1 MITIAI
7 ADDNIES
14 ANQLSFL
21 LTKEKDF
28 KIINISN
35 NGLDALNNYKALK
48 PDVLL
53 LDLDMP
59 IISGLDLLNMLPY
72 DDQRNIIII
81 SGSASFRSQLC
92 NINKVQAIFQKPYE
106 LCRLINCIRE
116 IHNQKN
122 YNSIE
127 KELSNLL
134 YNLKFDSTR
143 KGTRLLKSAILVS
156 CQNPNSNLEY
166 ILDAVKIINREKNAK
181 TIHSLID
188 KELGFVYSEQKNIDI
203 FCNYFPN
210 YYGFRPTTKHFIDY
224 ATHYLKNAIV

>member
-7 ADDNIES
+7 ADDNMES
-14 ANQLSFL
+14 ANQLSFW

-35 NGLDALNNYKALK
+35 NGLDALNNYKTLK

-59 IISGLDLLNMLPY
+59 KLNGLELLNALPY
-72 DDQRNIIII
+72 DDQRNVIII
-81 SGSASFRSQLC
+81 SGSAFFRSQLS
-92 NINKVQAIFQKPYE
+92 NVDKVKAIFQKPYDFYK
-106 LCRLINCIRE
+106 LTNCIKE

-122 YNSIE
+122 YNSVE
-127 KELSNLL
+127 TELSNLL
-134 YNLKFDSTR
+134 YNLKFDATR

-156 CQNPNSNLEY
+156 YQNPQSNLEY
-166 ILDAVKIINREKNAK
+166 ILDMVKIINREKNTK

-210 YYGFRPTTKHFIDY
+210 FYGFRPTAKHFIDY
-224 ATHYLKNAIV
+224 ATHYLKNSL